1 MHVFRFSGLSILTTL
16 CVAALLHLPA
26 SAMEFRSAPR
36 LTLTDKTA
44 PPNARAATQ
53 LDVLGLRKDG
63 SAFARAVASAHQPLI
78 DLFLSAGINVNAVGE
93 QGRTP
98 LLIATLGRDWALAH
112 RLLAAGA
119 DPRLPDDKGLT
130 PLIATTIA
138 GNVPMLEA
146 LLTAGASRDASDAQ
160 HRTAL
165 YYAIANQKTA
175 ARDALL
181 KCSQPLPPAAQG
193 GNELADAALATGD
206 RQLSELILRL
216 LPGGLTWTPAA
227 RTAFAKALAARDT
240 IFGPLLIAKYAAPP
254 ATADNLQP
262 TLAYAVARGDLDQLN
277 ALLDFG
283 ADPNTALDQA
293 GDTAFRDAIS
303 SSALR
308 FYLGRA
314 PGLNVLMLAA
324 SLKKTAC
331 VKLLMEKGA
340 DRRIGTSGKMQLL
353 PLYFAAWAD
362 SPETIQVLL
371 GKSPKPEDIRI
382 EISLDNQRATFFR
395 DGKVV
400 LSTIISTGREG
411 FGTKPGEYVITDK
424 DLHHHSTLYQNAS
437 MPYFMRL
444 SCAAFGLHEGYVTGR
459 PASHGC
465 IRLPGDVAR
474 RLYSEAPI
482 GTWVSIKR

>member
-1 MHVFRFSGLSILTTL
+1 
-16 CVAALLHLPA
+16 
-26 SAMEFRSAPR
+26 
-36 LTLTDKTA
+36 
-44 PPNARAATQ
+44 
-53 LDVLGLRKDG
+53 LRKDG
-63 SAFARAVASAHQPLI
+63 GAFVRAVASAHQPLI
-78 DLFLSAGINVNAVGE
+78 NLFLTAGINVNAVGE

-98 LLIATLGRDWALAH
+98 LLVATLGRDWALAR

-130 PLIATTIA
+130 PLMATSIA
-138 GNVPMLEA
+138 GHVPMLEA
-146 LLTAGASRDASDAQ
+146 LLAAGASREAIDDQ
-160 HRTAL
+160 RHTAL
-165 YYAIANQKTA
+165 YYAIAHQQTA

-181 KCSQPLPPAAQG
+181 ECPQPLPPAAQG

-206 RQLSELILRL
+206 RQFTELILRL

-240 IFGPLLIAKYAAPP
+240 IFGPLLLAKYAAPP
-254 ATADNLQP
+254 ATADNMQP
-262 TLAYAVARGDLDQLN
+262 MLAYAVARGDLDQVN

-283 ADPNTALDQA
+283 ANPNTTLDQSS
-293 GDTAFRDAIS
+293 DTAFRDAIS

-324 SLKKTAC
+324 SLKKAAC
-331 VKLLMEKGA
+331 VKLLLEKGA

-362 SPETIQVLL
+362 SPETIQILL
-371 GKSPKPEDIRI
+371 GKSPRPEDIRI
-382 EISLDNQRATFFR
+382 EISLDNQRVIFFR

-400 LSTIISTGREG
+400 LSSIISTGREG

-465 IRLPGDVAR
+465 IRLPGEVAR
-474 RLYSEAPI
+474 RLYAEAPI